1 VYTEQDRIE
10 ATIPIDFFRNLNL
23 FNGDTN
29 GLKGGAFRIRAVGL
43 DGDGNPRR
51 SKESIFFGN
60 GMFSMALVPDKVFT
74 SLQDLRIFGYRYVL
88 TKTPQVSSNTFYW
101 DVISPKG
108 DTTVYFF
115 SENKAPTLKVSETKP
130 RVGVLILAMVDVEFG
145 QYIYIE

>member
-51 SKESIFFGN
+51 SKESIFFW
-60 GMFSMALVPDKVFT
+60 
-74 SLQDLRIFGYRYVL
+74 Q
-88 TKTPQVSSNTFYW
+88 W
-101 DVISPKG
+101 DVLHG
-108 DTTVYFF
+108 TC
-115 SENKAPTLKVSETKP
+115 A
-130 RVGVLILAMVDVEFG
+130 
-145 QYIYIE
+145 